1 MSSGA
6 KMPTKS
12 PHHTEEDFLEV
23 DKPIPGQSFCCVS
36 FVSPEKTLMN
46 KEQHMFYHYHQY
58 VLKEYSKIFGE
69 LTDKILESGEDEV
82 NVSEVVDLKKRMGRI
97 FNANEVKY
105 DAWKEM
111 VEDFKFRDGDKV
123 DRVFD
128 EMNNFETSVR
138 GVKVRGVYDS
148 YREAEVRAKVLQRM
162 DNRFDVF
169 VGQVGYW
176 LPWHPDINK
185 IENQEYLNED
195 LNTLMKEYKNNESKR
210 DMFYQEQVRSRTQEA
225 REQNERMKKELEAEK
240 EAMNAES
247 EKSGI
252 EEVVE
257 DSGLEGGS
265 KSAEVEEVV
274 DNLQDM
280 DPWMKR
286 KMEEQQASA

>member
-1 MSSGA
+1 M
-6 KMPTKS
+6 
-12 PHHTEEDFLEV
+12 LEGG
-23 DKPIPGQSFCCVS
+23 D
-36 FVSPEKTLMN
+36 E
-46 KEQHMFYHYHQY
+46 
-58 VLKEYSKIFGE
+58 
-69 LTDKILESGEDEV
+69 EV
-82 NVSEVVDLKKRMGRI
+82 NVSEVVDLKKRMQRI
-97 FNANEVKY
+97 FTANEVNY
-105 DAWKEM
+105 NAWKEL
-111 VEDFKFRDGDKV
+111 VEDFKFRDGEKV
-123 DRVFD
+123 DRAFD

-176 LPWHPDINK
+176 LPWHPDINR

-210 DMFYQEQVRSRTQEA
+210 DMFYQEQVRARTQEA
-225 REQNERMKKELEAEK
+225 REQTERMKKELEAEK
-240 EAMNAES
+240 EQMNNEP
-247 EKSGI
+247 KI

-257 DSGLEGGS
+257 SSGLEGGN
-265 KSAEVEEVV
+265 KEEDVEKVV

-286 KMEEQQASA
+286 KMEENN

>member
-1 MSSGA
+1 
-6 KMPTKS
+6 
-12 PHHTEEDFLEV
+12 
-23 DKPIPGQSFCCVS
+23 
-36 FVSPEKTLMN
+36 
-46 KEQHMFYHYHQY
+46 
-58 VLKEYSKIFGE
+58 
-69 LTDKILESGEDEV
+69 
-82 NVSEVVDLKKRMGRI
+82 MGRI

-225 REQNERMKKELEAEK
+225 REQNERMKKELETEK
-240 EAMNAES
+240 EAMNAET

-257 DSGLEGGS
+257 DSGLEGGA
-265 KSAEVEEVV
+265 KDAEVEEVV
-274 DNLQDM
+274 DNLDM
-280 DPWMKR
+280 DLDER
-286 KMEEQQASA
+286 KMEEQQQSS

>member
-23 DKPIPGQSFCCVS
+23 DKPLPGQSFCCVS

-58 VLKEYSKIFGE
+58 VLQEYSKIFGE

-97 FNANEVKY
+97 FKANEVKY
-105 DAWKEM
+105 DAWKEL

-123 DRVFD
+123 DRIFD

-176 LPWHPDINK
+176 LPWNPCADK
-185 IENQEYLNED
+185 IEDEKFLNNGLNE
-195 LNTLMKEYKNNESKR
+195 LKEIQIIGPDFSSR
-210 DMFYQEQVRSRTQEA
+210 DRTPTISFVH
-225 REQNERMKKELEAEK
+225 K
-240 EAMNAES
+240 
-247 EKSGI
+247 
-252 EEVVE
+252 
-257 DSGLEGGS
+257 S
-265 KSAEVEEVV
+265 KSANQVCKELAKKNISAWDGHFYAKRAIQKLGLEKRGGVTRLGISIYNTSTEVKKTIEI
-274 DNLQDM
+274 L
-280 DPWMKR
+280 
-286 KMEEQQASA
+286 SSI

>member
-1 MSSGA
+1 MSSCS

-23 DKPIPGQSFCCVS
+23 DKPLPGQRFCCVS
-36 FVSPEKTLMN
+36 FVSPEKTLLN
-46 KEQHMFYHYHQY
+46 KEQHMFYNYHQY
-58 VLKEYSKIFGE
+58 VIKEYSKIFE
-69 LTDKILESGEDEV
+69 TLTDNILESGEDEV
-82 NVSEVVDLKKRMGRI
+82 NVSEVVDLKKRMSRI
-97 FNANEVKY
+97 FNDNEVKY
-105 DAWKEM
+105 ESWKEM

-123 DRVFD
+123 NHDFD
-128 EMNNFETSVR
+128 EVNNFETSVR

-210 DMFYQEQVRSRTQEA
+210 DVFYQEQVRSRTKEA
-225 REQNERMKKELEAEK
+225 REQTDRMKKELEAEK
-240 EAMNAES
+240 TKMDNETVT
-247 EKSGI
+247 EK
-252 EEVVE
+252 VVE
-257 DSGLEGGS
+257 NSGLEGS
-265 KSAEVEEVV
+265 TKSSEVEEVV
-274 DNLQDM
+274 NNLQDI

-286 KMEEQQASA
+286 KMEDTL